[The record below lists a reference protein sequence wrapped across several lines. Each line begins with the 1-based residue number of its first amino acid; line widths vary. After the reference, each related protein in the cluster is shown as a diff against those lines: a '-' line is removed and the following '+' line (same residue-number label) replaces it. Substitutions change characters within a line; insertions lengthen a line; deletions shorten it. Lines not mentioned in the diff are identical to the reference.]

1 MTEQRWWHRAVVY
14 QIYPSSFMDA
24 NGDGMG
30 DLPGIIERLDH
41 LADLGI
47 SVIWLSPIFQ
57 SPMDDNGYDI
67 SDYQAV
73 APQFGTL
80 DDLDRLIAEA
90 DQRGIK
96 IILDLVVNH
105 SSDEHPWFVDA
116 QSSKDSDYRDF
127 YIWRQPAA
135 DGGPPSELTSYFSGS
150 MWEFDEASGEY
161 YFHQFSKKQ
170 PDLNWDNPAVPEAVH
185 AMMNW
190 WLDRGIAGFRMDV
203 LDLLGKD
210 VDNQQLTAGPQLHER
225 IHTMNRATYGPR
237 DALTVGETWSVTPE
251 TAPLYC
257 APERDEISM
266 VFQFEHISLSFG
278 VPEDGAPNGGKW
290 NAKPVDP
297 LKLKQV
303 LAKWQHALAD
313 GRGWNSLFWNNHD
326 LPRAVSEF
334 GDDGEHRVR
343 SAKMLATVLHG
354 QQGTPYIYQGEE
366 IGMTNVRFDA
376 LDDYRDIETLNF
388 YREYGELGW
397 THAQRMA
404 AIYRNGR
411 DNARTPM
418 QWSATDNGGFSSGT
432 PWLAVNPNYRSIN
445 VAADRADPEG
455 IFQHYQKLIQLRKD
469 HDVLVYGRFTLLLEE
484 HPTVFAYER
493 ELDGERWLVL
503 GSFSPER
510 TQVHLPAHW
519 QNTLCDCL
527 IHNTSARGALGK
539 TLDLA
544 PYEAFM
550 LRAEGNAE

>member
-1 MTEQRWWHRAVVY
+1 MSEQRWWHRAVVY

-30 DLPGIIERLDH
+30 DLAGIIQRLDY

-47 SVIWLSPIFQ
+47 SVIWLSPIFE

-67 SDYQAV
+67 SNYQAI

-105 SSDEHPWFVDA
+105 SSDEHPWFIDA
-116 QSSKDSDYRDF
+116 KSSPDSDYRDF
-127 YIWRQPAA
+127 YIWRQPAKN
-135 DGGPPSELTSYFSGS
+135 GGAPSQLTSYFSGS
-150 MWEFDEASGEY
+150 MWEYDAASGEY

-170 PDLNWDNPAVPEAVH
+170 PDLNWDNPAVPAAVH
-185 AMMNW
+185 EMMNW

-210 VDNQQLTAGPQLHER
+210 VDNQQLTAGPTLHER
-225 IHTMNRATYGPR
+225 IHAMNRATFGPR

-266 VFQFEHISLSFG
+266 VFQFEHISLTFG
-278 VPEDGAPNGGKW
+278 KPTDGAPNGGKW
-290 NAKPVDP
+290 NAGPVDP
-297 LKLKQV
+297 LALKQT
-303 LAKWQHALAD
+303 LAKWQTALAD

-334 GDDGEHRVR
+334 GDDQTHRVA

-366 IGMTNVRFDA
+366 IGMTNVRFSSIN
-376 LDDYRDIETLNF
+376 DYRDIETLNF
-388 YREYGELGW
+388 YHDYSKRGW
-397 THAQRMA
+397 TVGDRMA
-404 AIYRNGR
+404 AIHRNGR

-418 QWSATDNGGFSSGT
+418 QWSAGAQAGFTRGK
-432 PWLAVNPNYRSIN
+432 PWLAVNPNHTEIN
-445 VAADRADPEG
+445 VAADRSDPDG
-455 IFQHYQKLIQLRKD
+455 IFQHYQRLIRLRKE
-469 HDVLVYGRFTLLLEE
+469 HDVLVYGGFTLLLED

-493 ELDGERWLVL
+493 ALNGERWLVL
-503 GSFSPER
+503 GSFSDKR
-510 TQVHLPAHW
+510 TRINLPAPW

-527 IHNTSARGALGK
+527 IDNAGSRRALGQS
-539 TLDLA
+539 LDLA
-544 PYEAFM
+544 PYEAFI
-550 LRAEGNAE
+550 LRLEGTE

>member
-30 DLPGIIERLDH
+30 DLPGIIQRLDH
-41 LADLGI
+41 LAELGI
-47 SVIWLSPIFQ
+47 TVIWLSPIFA

-67 SDYQAV
+67 SDYQAI

-116 QSSKDSDYRDF
+116 KSSKDSDYRDF
-127 YIWRQPAA
+127 YIWRQPKA

-150 MWEFDEASGEY
+150 MWEYDEASGEY

-190 WLDRGIAGFRMDV
+190 WLDRGVAGFRMDV

-210 VDNQQLTAGPQLHER
+210 VDGQKLAAGPTLHER
-225 IHTMNRATYGPR
+225 IHAMNRATYGPR
-237 DALTVGETWSVTPE
+237 DALTVGETWSVTPD

-278 VPEDGAPNGGKW
+278 TSEDGAPSGGKW

-303 LAKWQHALAD
+303 FAKWQHALAD
-313 GRGWNSLFWNNHD
+313 GKGWNSLFWNNHD

-334 GDDGEHRVR
+334 GDDGEHRIR

-376 LDDYRDIETLNF
+376 IDDYRDIETLNF

-397 THAQRMA
+397 TPADRMA

-418 QWSATDNGGFSSGT
+418 QWSSEPNGGFSNGT
-432 PWLAVNPNYRSIN
+432 PWLAVNPNYRHIN

-455 IFQHYQKLIQLRKD
+455 IFQHYQTLIQLRKD
-469 HDVLVYGRFTLLLEE
+469 NDVLVYGSFNLLLED

-493 ELDGERWLVL
+493 ELNGERWLVL
-503 GSFSPER
+503 GSFSAER
-510 TQVHLPAHW
+510 TQLHLPAQW

-527 IHNTSARGALGK
+527 IHNTSARGALGQ

-550 LRAEGNAE
+550 LRAQGND

>member
-1 MTEQRWWHRAVVY
+1 MIEPRWWHRAVVY

-30 DLPGIIERLDH
+30 DLPGIIEKLDH

-47 SVIWLSPIFQ
+47 TVIWLSPIFE

-67 SDYQAV
+67 SNYQAI

-80 DDLDRLIAEA
+80 EDLDRLLAEA
-90 DQRGIK
+90 KQRGIK

-116 QSSKDSDYRDF
+116 KSSKDSDYRDF
-127 YIWRQPAA
+127 YIWRQPKA
-135 DGGPPSELTSYFSGS
+135 DGSPPSDLTSYFSGS
-150 MWEFDEASGEY
+150 MWEYDDASGEY

-185 AMMNW
+185 SMMNW
-190 WLDRGIAGFRMDV
+190 WLDRGVAGFRMDV

-210 VDNQQLTAGPQLHER
+210 VDNQHLAAGPTLHER
-225 IHTMNRATYGPR
+225 IHAMNQATYGPR

-266 VFQFEHISLSFG
+266 VFQFEHISLTFG
-278 VPEDGAPNGGKW
+278 EDSAPNGGKW
-290 NAKPVDP
+290 NPHPMDP
-297 LKLKQV
+297 LKLKRV
-303 LAKWQHALAD
+303 FAKWQDALAD

-334 GDDGEHRVR
+334 GDDKHYRLT

-366 IGMTNVRFDA
+366 IGMTNVRFESI
-376 LDDYRDIETLNF
+376 DDYRDIETLNF
-388 YREYGELGW
+388 FADKAEHGW
-397 THAQRMA
+397 SEERRMA
-404 AIYRNGR
+404 AIYRYGR

-418 QWSATDNGGFSSGT
+418 QWSAKDQAGFTQGT
-432 PWLAVNPNYRSIN
+432 PWLAVNPNYREIN
-445 VAADRADPEG
+445 VEADRADPNG
-455 IFQHYQKLIQLRKD
+455 VFQYYQKLIQLRKE
-469 HDVLVYGRFTLLLEE
+469 HDVLVYGRFTLLLED
-484 HPTVFAYER
+484 HPTVFAYQR
-493 ELDGERWLVL
+493 ELDGERWLVV
-503 GSFSPER
+503 GSFSADR
-510 TQVHLPAHW
+510 TTITLPDPW
-519 QNTLCDCL
+519 RNKPCCCL
-527 IHNTSARGALGK
+527 IDNLGPRNALGE
-539 TLDLA
+539 TLELA
-544 PYEAFM
+544 PYEAFIVR
-550 LRAEGNAE
+550 LEGKA